1 MLSLTFSC
9 RPFTEKRTLLQQ
21 REPRQPWRDFAGT
34 SRHHRRHHSNRG
46 DALQPSLPVLF
57 HVDEQGWAIQNTR
70 ECRHFLSG
78 HHFSAPPFLACLNV
92 STASYKDF
100 RVRKNNLFRFL
111 HYLKEHNL
119 YSSLSSALRT
129 STCQTMPAF
138 GPLACRRC
146 RQHSV
151 SSFQA
156 LSPEQNVN
164 TDADDS
170 LSNFAPDELVQN
182 KTCSFPVSLPLP
194 PK

>member
-1 MLSLTFSC
+1 MSSLSL
-9 RPFTEKRTLLQQ
+9 RTSLL
-21 REPRQPWRDFAGT
+21 
-34 SRHHRRHHSNRG
+34 
-46 DALQPSLPVLF
+46 
-57 HVDEQGWAIQNTR
+57 
-70 ECRHFLSG
+70 
-78 HHFSAPPFLACLNV
+78 SAPPFLACLNV

-100 RVRKNNLFRFL
+100 RVCKNNLFRFL

-156 LSPEQNVN
+156 
-164 TDADDS
+164 S
-170 LSNFAPDELVQN
+170 LPN
-182 KTCSFPVSLPLP
+182 KTSTRMLMTRFRTSLPTNLFKTKSVRSLCRSHSLRNRSNLSRHSRCQF
-194 PK
+194 PKRPTTTSLARIITRTLTQLAYRSH